1 MKKYQF
7 LIFGL
12 FFLLFF
18 PNMAKA
24 DNNLV
29 VNSISVNPANP
40 AKNEPCKVTVTV
52 INEGDNDLTSY
63 LGLSTGDLTTNF
75 RDFTITKTTLPS
87 LPIEVDKSFT
97 YVFEGYFSAVGNKSL
112 YFTININ
119 NSLPESA
126 TGNNYLQ
133 KYVEIVEPYDYQVN
147 SIKFYP
153 SNPAIG
159 EDAIIEIEAE
169 NNGFISFATNQDIG
183 DVSYNF
189 PNFEVDTIEWPTV
202 DYDENKITT
211 DEKYYYRY
219 YGKFKSAGKSAYSF
233 TLDSNDRVE
242 EKNETNNNIS
252 REYEIYPINNR
263 NLKIEKIE
271 FEPEKPLI
279 NEEVKITLTV
289 KNSGKVSVS
298 TKHGLA
304 ITEDNT
310 LTTPVKKGFYYDLSG
325 ANLISL
331 EKDEY
336 PSLES
341 SLDPNDTFKY
351 IITGKYNIEGKKNL
365 IFEIDK
371 NRQLSE
377 SDYNDNATSTAITIY
392 KNEEERDKFQITDY
406 RVEFISSST
415 AKFFWTTDQESTG
428 EVWYKQRGYTSF
440 VGQTFSSSEEK
451 EHSVQIKD
459 LKPGVNY
466 EYTIIAKN
474 ETEEQKLA
482 GIYFTMPSTDEPLF
496 TEGPSASVNQKN
508 VTLNWKTS
516 LMSYGQIYYRL
527 AGQGNYVNQ
536 AANTLQS
543 SHSATI
549 NELPDGAYEFYIK
562 ASNSNK
568 GEKISETKTFTI
580 ANTTTTTNTNTN
592 ESEKQNS
599 NTENQTTSS
608 SNENSISSAPITV
621 TNTNLYGNLKGKII
635 LTVEA
640 KGEAYYI
647 NPQNQTM
654 NYLGR
659 PTDAFNV
666 MRGVGVGITNQNLN
680 QIQIGLTDYVGT
692 DTDNDGLSDL
702 LEDAIGSDKTKTDS
716 DGDSYGDKAEVAGGH
731 NPLAGSGAKYSINNT
746 FAKSQAGKIF
756 LQVESKGEAWYINP
770 ADNKRYFLGRPADAF
785 AVMRKLGLGIS
796 NSNFDSLQ

>member
-7 LIFGL
+7 LIIGL
-12 FFLLFF
+12 FVLLFF
-18 PNMAKA
+18 PNIAKA

-52 INEGDNDLTSY
+52 INEGDDDLTSY

-75 RDFTITKTTLPS
+75 KDFTITKTTLPS

-97 YVFEGYFSAVGNKSL
+97 YVFEGYFGSVGNKSL
-112 YFTININ
+112 YFNININ
-119 NSLPESA
+119 NSLPEAA
-126 TGNNYLQ
+126 TGNNYIQ
-133 KYVEIVEPYDYQVN
+133 KYVEIVEPYDYEIN

-153 SNPAIG
+153 SYPAVG
-159 EDAIIEIEAE
+159 EDAMIEVKAT
-169 NNGFISFATNQDIG
+169 NNGFISFTTNQDVG
-183 DVSYNF
+183 DISYNF
-189 PNFEVDTIEWPTV
+189 PNFEVDTIEWPKV

-211 DEKYYYRY
+211 DEEYYYRY
-219 YGKFKSAGKSAYSF
+219 YGKFTSPGKSTYSF
-233 TLDSNDRVE
+233 NLDSNDRVE
-242 EKNETNNNIS
+242 EKDETNNNIS

-289 KNSGKVSVS
+289 KNTGKVSVS
-298 TKHGLA
+298 TKHGLT

-310 LTTPVKKGFYYDLSG
+310 LTPAAKKGFYYELDG
-325 ANLISL
+325 ANLVSL

-336 PSLES
+336 PSLEN
-341 SLDPNDTFKY
+341 SLDTGESFKY
-351 IITGKYNIEGKKNL
+351 TIIDKYNVEGTKNL
-365 IFEIDK
+365 SFEIDK

-377 SDYNDNATSTAITIY
+377 ADYSDNATSTSLTIY
-392 KNEEERDKFQITDY
+392 KNAEERDKFQITDY
-406 RVEFISSST
+406 RVEFVSSTT
-415 AKFFWTTDQESTG
+415 AKFIWKTDQASTG

-440 VGQTFSSSEEK
+440 VGQTLSSSEEK

-466 EYTIIAKN
+466 EYTIIAEN
-474 ETEEQKLA
+474 DTEEQKLT
-482 GIYFTMPSTDEPLF
+482 GIYFTMPSNDLPVF
-496 TEGPSASVNQKN
+496 TNLSASVNQKAATITWN
-508 VTLNWKTS
+508 TNLQ
-516 LMSYGQIYYRL
+516 SYSEIYYRL
-527 AGQGNYVNQ
+527 AGQGNYLSQ
-536 AANTLQS
+536 KNTNLESAHS
-543 SHSATI
+543 STI
-549 NELPDGAYEFYIK
+549 SNLPDGTYEYYIK
-562 ASNSNK
+562 ASTSVK
-568 GEKISETKTFTI
+568 SESTSELKTFTI
-580 ANTTTTTNTNTN
+580 FTTTQTTETNTATSTQQTNNQQQNQTQTSTTNAGENTGP
-592 ESEKQNS
+592 
-599 NTENQTTSS
+599 
-608 SNENSISSAPITV
+608 ISV

-640 KGEAYYI
+640 NGEAYYV

-659 PTDAFNV
+659 PADAFNV
-666 MRGVGVGITNQNLN
+666 MRSVGVGITNQNLN

-692 DTDNDGLSDL
+692 DADNDGLSDL
-702 LEDAIGSDKTKTDS
+702 LEDAIGTDKTKTDTDS
-716 DGDSYGDKAEVAGGH
+716 DGYTDKAEIAGGH

-746 FAKSQAGKIF
+746 FAKAQAGKIF

-770 ADNKRYFLGRPADAF
+770 TDNKRYFLGRPADAF

-796 NSNFDSLQ
+796 NANFESLQ